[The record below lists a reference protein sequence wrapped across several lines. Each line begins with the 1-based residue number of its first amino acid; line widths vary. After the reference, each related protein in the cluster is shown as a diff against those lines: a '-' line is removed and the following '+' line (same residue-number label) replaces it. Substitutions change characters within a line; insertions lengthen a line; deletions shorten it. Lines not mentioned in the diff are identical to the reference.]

1 MSLLN
6 LLSGPAL
13 PRLRAVKRNKA
24 DTRLF
29 SDACQAQHGVFDSE
43 FRMGA
48 KSGRRD
54 PVAQCSQHRTCV

>member
-6 LLSGPAL
+6 LLFGPAL
-13 PRLRAVKRNKA
+13 PRLCAVKRNKA
-24 DTRLF
+24 DTRF
-29 SDACQAQHGVFDSE
+29 SGDACQAQHGVFDSE

-54 PVAQCSQHRTCV
+54 PVAQWSQHGT